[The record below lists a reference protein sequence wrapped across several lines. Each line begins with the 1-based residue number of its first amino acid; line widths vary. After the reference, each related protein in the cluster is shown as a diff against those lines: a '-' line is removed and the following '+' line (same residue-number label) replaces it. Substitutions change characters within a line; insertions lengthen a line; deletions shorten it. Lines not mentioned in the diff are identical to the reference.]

1 MPFKK
6 GKNVKQT
13 KITDTMGIE
22 TKEAQA
28 SPKLKQDINLQ
39 EKFRPREESK
49 IRSVFPVTINEFIEN
64 TNIID
69 VIKDYIKDKYPIAL
83 ETYLTEPEIM
93 FRVKK
98 TYNVFYK
105 RPQRRCVAPMKYVRI
120 TSDCDENT
128 KQRLFKIPH
137 YYKHLCENKD
147 NEHQSVKKS
156 LKKQDSSP
164 HKNINR

>member
-69 VIKDYIKDKYPIAL
+69 
-83 ETYLTEPEIM
+83 
-93 FRVKK
+93 VKK